1 MAETSIEWTDK
12 VWNPTRG
19 CRRISPGCGGSAR
32 EGGCYAERMAYRFSG
47 PGQPYEGLVKLT
59 KQGPR
64 WTGEGRLVPEKLAEP
79 LSWRKPARVFVDSMS
94 DLFFEAFTSE
104 EIAAVFG
111 VMAACPHITFQVLT
125 KRARRMRE
133 WFDWFRNELTEEA
146 AAEERLEECLARV
159 LAGYAQT
166 ELGDGSSEDE
176 DRQFWRINDTLLKV
190 APPWPLPNVW
200 LGVSVEDQKRADER
214 IPELLTTP
222 AAVRF
227 LSVEPQLEAV
237 DVARFLE
244 EQVYCKSCLQVVEEK
259 EHDLC
264 PECGERG
271 WLVTTWGEAQ
281 LERTMSGTRLDNDGE
296 PPLHLI
302 IQGGESGPNARP
314 FDEAWAHSMRDQC
327 KAAGVRYF
335 LKQFGSNPHMRPT
348 SVEDPVWLHDRSGGD
363 PSEWPE
369 SLRVREMPGG
379 APCSS

>member
-94 DLFFEAFTSE
+94 DLFFEAFTNE

-133 WFDWFRNELTEEA
+133 WFDWH
-146 AAEERLEECLARV
+146 AE
-159 LAGYAQT
+159 QT
-166 ELGDGSSEDE
+166 EVDGEAWIPIMREALCFLDPKWTDFIQE
-176 DRQFWRINDTLLKV
+176 GGRARDGVPELE
-190 APPWPLPNVW
+190 PWPLRNVW
-200 LGVSVEDQKRADER
+200 LGVSVEDQKLADER
-214 IPELLTTP
+214 IPQLLATP
-222 AAVRF
+222 SAVRF

-281 LERTMSGTRLDNDGE
+281 LERMMSGTRLDNDGE

-335 LKQFGSNPHMRPT
+335 LKQFGSNPHMQPT
-348 SVEDPVWLHDRSGGD
+348 SVDDRVWLHDRSGGD

-369 SLRVREMPGG
+369 SLRIREMPGVR
-379 APCSS
+379 S